1 MRSGSYQLRP
11 AHLLS
16 IRIGEEAV
24 LKTVALN
31 GVQGSNPWGSAEGSS
46 ILPRWPRFG
55 KHAWLI
61 ASEFIHLLF
70 FLFTNRVA
78 LDYQR
83 AEDRNHRNM
92 KWDRRFEFF

>member
-46 ILPRWPRFG
+46 ILPR
-55 KHAWLI
+55 
-61 ASEFIHLLF
+61 
-70 FLFTNRVA
+70 
-78 LDYQR
+78 
-83 AEDRNHRNM
+83 
-92 KWDRRFEFF
+92 